1 MELCHRFNEA
11 SSEFLVCFS
20 CLDPKN
26 PFYSLGIEK
35 LVRFGSLYD
44 QYFLVIERVMF
55 REQPETYISNAR
67 RHVAFSACENIAS
80 LSTKMVEIEKLLCF
94 P

>member
-26 PFYSLGIEK
+26 SFYSLGIEK

-55 REQPETYISNAR
+55 REQPEASM
-67 RHVAFSACENIAS
+67 HVAFSACENIAS
-80 LSTKMVEIEKLLCF
+80 LSTKMVETEKLLCF

>member
-20 CLDPKN
+20 CLNPKN
-26 PFYSLGIEK
+26 SFYSFDIEK

-55 REQPETYISNAR
+55 REQPETYFQR
-67 RHVAFSACENIAS
+67 EKAC
-80 LSTKMVEIEKLLCF
+80 CF
-94 P
+94 